1 MKYQFEIMRVYSFI
15 LAFLVPCVFFS
26 LSGAAQETHVADH
39 ETHIFTKGLLASS
52 PLNYGREAFYSDPV
66 AWQLYH
72 HTLITPVEGA
82 SFGVDAKGQPSYWKA
97 MQTDSSGAF
106 RTRGFGGGGAYLYL
120 TYTADRSE
128 TALLHVTGD
137 GSLFFNGVPH
147 AGDPYGMGWL
157 YLPVVLKKGL
167 NELYIRVSGPVHAS
181 LVLWPKEAQL
191 NTEDPTIPVIV
202 AGAAGN
208 DSLQGAVVVI
218 NSSAKPLK
226 GYRLVSA
233 AGGQRVSTLLP
244 EIPAMSSRKVSF
256 VFNGSGATA
265 KGHFDC
271 QLSLMNKEK
280 AVDEKKLPIEA
291 VNPGEQYSVTFTSAI
306 DGSLQY
312 YAVTPQKPS
321 AGEHAGAG
329 SDNGGTETAPPGT
342 VFAQGTVNHTLTSQ
356 RGLPVSGGSALFL
369 SVHGAGVEAIGQA
382 RAYRSKDWGTLVA
395 ATNRRPR
402 GFNWEDWGR
411 LDALEVLA
419 QAVRTFNPDPQ
430 LIYLTGHSMGGH
442 GTWFLGATYPDKWAA
457 IGACSGYPTLKD
469 YGSHDGVI
477 PDSARSPIEQLL
489 LRASNQS
496 DVPKLVTNYKPMG
509 VYILH
514 GDSDKVVPVRYARQM
529 RGLLAAFHADMSYH
543 EVPGAEHWY
552 GNQSVDWPPM
562 FDFFK
567 WHSRKPDSLVNQI
580 DFKTASPGISASYY
594 WASIQQQ
601 EHPLA
606 YSHLQLT
613 RDLRSGLISG
623 STENIRL
630 LRLALDDFKANVR
643 VAVQLDNGSTVT
655 YTTATDRDTIFLM
668 RTGEGWKTTERP
680 TAWQKG
686 PQRYGTLKDAF
697 RNHMVF
703 VYSTAGNEDENQWS
717 FEKARYDAETWYYRG
732 NGSVDIIAD
741 KEYSPARYA
750 GRSVILY
757 GNASTNSAWKSL
769 LIDCP
774 IQVQRG
780 RVVAGDKE
788 WKSDSLGAYFVWPL
802 KDAPEACVAV
812 IGGSGLKG
820 MEAADA
826 NQYFAGASGFPDFMI
841 FDMSMLQSAGGGV
854 RFAGFFDNDWKLSP
868 KESEVAG
875 KGNFD

>member
-1 MKYQFEIMRVYSFI
+1 MKFYRWMLFLLLICRGFSSFSQDS
-15 LAFLVPCVFFS
+15 FL
-26 LSGAAQETHVADH
+26 
-39 ETHIFTKGLLASS
+39 FTKGLLVST
-52 PLNYGREAFYSDPV
+52 PLNYGREAYYSDPL

-72 HTLITPVEGA
+72 RTLITPVDGA
-82 SFGVDAKGQPSYWKA
+82 SFGVDSKGQPGHWKTV
-97 MQTDSSGAF
+97 QTDSSGTF
-106 RTRGFGGGGAYLYL
+106 RTRGMGLGGGGAYLYL
-120 TYTADRSE
+120 TYTAE
-128 TALLHVTGD
+128 KAGTALLHVTGD
-137 GSLFFNGVPH
+137 GGLFFNGAPH

-157 YLPVVLKKGL
+157 YLPVALKKGL
-167 NELYIRVSGPVHAS
+167 NELYIRVSGPVHAK
-181 LVLWPKEAQL
+181 LLLLPKDAQL
-191 NTEDPTIPVIV
+191 NIEDPTAPVIM

-218 NSSAKPLK
+218 NASAKPLT
-226 GYRLVSA
+226 GYRLVA
-233 AGGQRVSTLLP
+233 EIGGSKISTLLP
-244 EIPAMSSRKVSF
+244 AIPAMSTRKVSY
-256 VFNGSGATA
+256 VFDASSVSE

-271 QLSLMNKEK
+271 RLSLLNKDK
-280 AVDEKKLPIEA
+280 AVDEKKLSLEA
-291 VNPGEQYSVTFTSAI
+291 VSAGEQYSVTFISGI

-312 YAVTPQKPS
+312 YAVTPQLTARALMGADH
-321 AGEHAGAG
+321 AGTQVDHAGA
-329 SDNGGTETAPPGT
+329 APPGT
-342 VFAQGTVNHTLTSQ
+342 VFAAGTTNHAWTSE
-356 RGLPVSGGSALFL
+356 RGLPVTGGSALFL

-382 RAYRSKDWGTLVA
+382 RAYRPKDWGTLVA

-411 LDALEVLA
+411 LDAMEVLA
-419 QAVRTFNPDPQ
+419 LAEKRFAPDPQ

-477 PDSARSPIEQLL
+477 PDSGRSPIEQLL
-489 LRASNQS
+489 LRASDQS

-529 RGLLAAFHADMSYH
+529 RGLLSAFHADISYH

-562 FDFFK
+562 LDFFK

-580 DFKTASPGISASYY
+580 DFMTASPGISDSYY

-606 YSHLQLT
+606 YSRMQLT
-613 RDLRSGLISG
+613 RDLRSGAIGG

-630 LRLALDDFKANVR
+630 LRLALGDFKAHAKIVVR
-643 VAVQLDNGSTVT
+643 IDNGDAVI
-655 YTTATDRDTIFLM
+655 YTTHSDADTLFLA
-668 RTGEGWKTTERP
+668 RAGDGWKIVDPP

-703 VYSTAGNEDENQWS
+703 VYGTTGNEAENRWS

-732 NGSVDIIAD
+732 NGAVDIVAD
-741 KEYSPARYA
+741 VAYSSARYA
-750 GRSVILY
+750 GRSVILF
-757 GNASTNSAWKSL
+757 GNASTNSAWKQL
-769 LIDCP
+769 LANCP
-774 IQVQRG
+774 IQVERG

-802 KDAPEACVAV
+802 KDAPGASVAV
-812 IGGSGLKG
+812 IGGSGLPG
-820 MEAADA
+820 MEVANA
-826 NQYFAGASGFPDFMI
+826 NQYFAGGSGFPDFMI
-841 FDMSMLQSAGGGV
+841 FNPDMLRATATDGPSGLLM
-854 RFAGFFDNDWKLSP
+854 AGFFDNDWKISP
-868 KESEVAG
+868 ADVVEG
-875 KGNFD
+875 H